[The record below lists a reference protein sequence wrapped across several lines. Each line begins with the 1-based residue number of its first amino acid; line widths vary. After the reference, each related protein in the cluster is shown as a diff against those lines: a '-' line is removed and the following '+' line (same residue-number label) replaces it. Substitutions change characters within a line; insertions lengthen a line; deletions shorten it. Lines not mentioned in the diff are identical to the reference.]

1 MTENVIK
8 KHQCPSCGGN
18 LIVDSSIMYITM
30 GIATCAFLFFGL
42 ALGTEVAIIFAIC
55 AIVLDIV
62 IGLIIHKAITPRV
75 KAVDKIEKERG
86 VLYVEDG
93 NIRRRI
99 RELDTEADTLRLKLD
114 RTCPGFV
121 QKDKELTAKKEDI

>member
-18 LIVDSSIMYITM
+18 LVVDSSIMYITM

-42 ALGTEVAIIFAIC
+42 ALGTEV
-55 AIVLDIV
+55 
-62 IGLIIHKAITPRV
+62 
-75 KAVDKIEKERG
+75 
-86 VLYVEDG
+86 
-93 NIRRRI
+93 
-99 RELDTEADTLRLKLD
+99 DTLRLKLD